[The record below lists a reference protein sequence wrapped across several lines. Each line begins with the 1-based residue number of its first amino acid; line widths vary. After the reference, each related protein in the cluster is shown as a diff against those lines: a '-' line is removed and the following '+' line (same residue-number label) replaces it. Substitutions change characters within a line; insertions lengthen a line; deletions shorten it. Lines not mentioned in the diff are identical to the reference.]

1 MEDLVIELVVPSVK
15 FRVGEDTSLH
25 QEVGEVRSLLQ
36 MTEDVWQCVLEG
48 SLDHDSVLFS
58 KNLVPYPTSWVD
70 RLLSDS
76 LDLLQDLL
84 TFGL

>member
-1 MEDLVIELVVPSVK
+1 MVWLPSQDYPRSVSIEVVLEDLVIELVVPSVK

-48 SLDHDSVLFS
+48 A
-58 KNLVPYPTSWVD
+58 
-70 RLLSDS
+70 
-76 LDLLQDLL
+76 
-84 TFGL
+84 